1 MKRWLLTFLVPVMFY
16 GASWVNGATFYQI
29 FPLSFYDSDGD
40 GKGDLKGIAEK
51 MDYLTNLG
59 ITAIWLNPIFLAKDY
74 HGYNTIDYYQ
84 IDPRLGTMEDFNL
97 MIAEAHKRGV
107 KVILDLVINHTAVQ
121 HPWFV
126 DGVTNKNSRYTNY
139 YIWSKTKL
147 SWPNPTG
154 STAQPAWNLY
164 NDTNS
169 WRNGQYYYA
178 AFNLNVPDLNLV
190 NPQVVE
196 EVKKI
201 VKFWLD
207 RGVDGFRLDAA
218 RYYIEKGEGEQTDTA
233 ETIAFID
240 MLVRYVKS
248 INPEAYVVAEVFAP
262 MEICANYYKGEGGL
276 DAVFNFDFGGTGDKA
291 IYPFLLTGRSGSL
304 RTALEKYNAI
314 AKKNVPMTFFAL
326 FLSNHD
332 TGRLSEK
339 VKQVAKQKLA
349 AVLQFTLPGGAPYVY
364 YGDEIGQLHGSK
376 KSRGGGDSEK
386 RYPLW
391 WSDEEKTG
399 GFSARGKSWVVVM
412 QPEYYVTNKINIKT
426 YQQDKQSLWYVYQK
440 LITMRKKYPALQTG
454 QFVDMPFEQAK
465 EKGLDSVLTYARVR
479 ENQVVVVILNG
490 SASDVELKE
499 PVALSVMKTGQWKYV
514 DGMASADLTKPVPK
528 AFVDS
533 VLKGQWDVQVKGNE
547 FALMVFEKVK

>member
-1 MKRWLLTFLVPVMFY
+1 MKRILVGLLFPVLMF

-29 FPLSFYDSDGD
+29 FPLSFYDADGD
-40 GKGDLKGIAEK
+40 GKGDLKGITEK
-51 MDYLTNLG
+51 LDYLTNLG
-59 ITAIWLNPIFLAKDY
+59 VTAIWLNPIFLAKDY

-84 IDPRLGTMEDFNL
+84 IDPRLGNMEDFDR
-97 MIAEAHKRGV
+97 MVAEAHKRGI
-107 KVILDLVINHTAVQ
+107 KVILDLVINHTAIQ

-126 DGVTNKNSRYTNY
+126 DGVTNQKSPYTNY
-139 YIWSKTKL
+139 YVWSKTKL

-154 STAQPAWNLY
+154 STTQPAWNLY
-164 NDTNS
+164 SGTNS

-178 AFNLNVPDLNLV
+178 AFNLNVPDLNLK

-207 RGVDGFRLDAA
+207 KGVDGFRLDAA
-218 RYYIEKGEGEQTDTA
+218 RYYIEKGEGEQTDTP
-233 ETIAFID
+233 ETIEFID
-240 MLVRYVKS
+240 KLVRYIKS
-248 INPEAYVVAEVFAP
+248 VNPEAYVVAEVFAP
-262 MEICANYYKGEGGL
+262 MEICAQYYKGEGGL

-291 IYPFLLTGRSGSL
+291 VYPFLLTGRTATL
-304 RTALEKYNAI
+304 RTALEKYATV
-314 AKKNVPMTFFAL
+314 AKKGVPSQFFAM

-399 GFSARGKSWVVVM
+399 GFSSGGKSWVVIM
-412 QPEYYVTNKINIKT
+412 QPEYYLTNKINIKA
-426 YQQDKQSLWYVYQK
+426 YQQDKQSLWYTYQK
-440 LITMRKKYPALQTG
+440 LITMRKKYPALQSG
-454 QFVDMPFEQAK
+454 AFVDLPFEQAK
-465 EKGLDSVLTYARVR
+465 EKGLDSVLTYARVTD
-479 ENQVVVVILNG
+479 NQVVVVIING
-490 SASDVELKE
+490 SSSKASLKE
-499 PVALSVMKTGQWKYV
+499 IVNLPVMKTGQWKYV
-514 DGMASADLTKPVPK
+514 DGISSQDQTKPVPK
-528 AFVDS
+528 NLQES
-533 VLKGQWDVQVKGNE
+533 VVKGEWNVTLKGNE
-547 FALMVFEKVK
+547 FAIMVFEKTK

>member
-1 MKRWLLTFLVPVMFY
+1 MKRFLLLLVIPFFCY

-29 FPLSFYDSDGD
+29 FPLSFYDADGD
-40 GKGDLKGIAEK
+40 GKGDLKGIAQK

-74 HGYNTIDYYQ
+74 HGYNTLDYYQ
-84 IDPRLGTMEDFNL
+84 IDPRLGTMEDFDL
-97 MIAEAHKRGV
+97 MIQEAHKRGV
-107 KVILDLVINHTAVQ
+107 KVILDFVINHTSVL

-126 DGVTNKNSRYTNY
+126 DGATNKNSPYTNY
-139 YIWSKTKL
+139 YVWSKTKL

-154 STAQPAWNLY
+154 STTQPAWNLY
-164 NDTNS
+164 NNSNS

-178 AFNLNVPDLNLV
+178 AFNLNIPDLNLTD
-190 NPQVVE
+190 PKVVE

-201 VKFWLD
+201 VKFWMD
-207 RGVDGFRLDAA
+207 KGVDGFRLDAA
-218 RYYIEKGEGEQTDTA
+218 RYYIEKGEGEQTDTP

-240 MLVRYVKS
+240 KLVRYIKS

-262 MEICANYYKGEGGL
+262 MEVCASYYKGEGGL
-276 DAVFNFDFGGTGDKA
+276 DAVFNFDFGGTGDRA

-304 RTALEKYNAI
+304 RTALEKYTAL
-314 AKKNVPMTFFAL
+314 AKKNVPFTFFAL

-339 VKQVAKQKLA
+339 VKQVPKQKLA

-391 WSDEEKTG
+391 WSDEPTTG
-399 GFSARGKSWVVVM
+399 GFSPGGKSWVVVM
-412 QPEYYVTNKINIKT
+412 QPEYYVTNNMNVAA
-426 YQQDKQSLWYVYQK
+426 YQKDKQSLWYVYQK
-440 LITMRKKYPALQTG
+440 LIAMRKKYPALQIG
-454 QFVDMPFEQAK
+454 SFVDLPFEQAK
-465 EKGLDSVLTYARVR
+465 EKGLDSVLTYGRVTDK
-479 ENQVVVVILNG
+479 QVALVLING
-490 SASDVELKE
+490 SASPVELKE
-499 PVALSVMKTGQWKYV
+499 ALNLSALSTGKWKYV
-514 DGMASADLTKPVPK
+514 DGISSVDLTKPVPSD
-528 AFVDS
+528 VVQG
-533 VLKGQWDVQVKGNE
+533 VLKGQWNVKLVGTD
-547 FALMVFEKVK
+547 FYVMIFEKVQ